1 MSLLELPA
9 FEEEKQV
16 VLAAQQGDRLS
27 AGKLYEWFGE
37 RLYRQTILP
46 RLPVV
51 DQAEDVLRDAFRIIF
66 ERITQFTPKD
76 RSIFFWMRRIAINLV
91 IDVYRRETKKRKIA
105 ENLLANDAVYE
116 TVSQRPM
123 SAEKK
128 IELSDT
134 RKMIEKSLTRIN
146 SRYAQALR
154 LRLLEDLSREE
165 CANILEVT
173 VNNFDVLFHR
183 ACKAFRSNYPP

>member
-1 MSLLELPA
+1 MSLIELPE
-9 FEEEKQV
+9 FEEEKRV

-27 AGKLYEWFGE
+27 AGQLYQWFGD
-37 RLYRQTILP
+37 RLYRQVILP

-51 DQAEDVLRDAFRIIF
+51 EQAEDVLRDSFRIIF
-66 ERITQFTPKD
+66 ERISQFTPKD

-105 ENLLANDAVYE
+105 ENLLANDAFYE

-123 SAEKK
+123 PADKK

-134 RKMIEKSLTRIN
+134 RKMIEKSLTKIN

-165 CANILEVT
+165 CAAVLDVT

-183 ACKAFRSNYPP
+183 ACKAFRNNYPP

>member
-1 MSLLELPA
+1 MGLVSLPDL
-9 FEEEKQV
+9 EEEKKV
-16 VLAAQQGDRLS
+16 VLAAQQGDRLA
-27 AGKLYEWFGE
+27 AGTLYEWFGD
-37 RLYRQTILP
+37 RLYRQVILP

-51 DQAEDVLRDAFRIIF
+51 EQAEDVLRDAFRIIF
-66 ERITQFTPKD
+66 ERISQFVPRD

-91 IDVYRRETKKRKIA
+91 IDVYRRQTKQRKIA
-105 ENLLANDAVYE
+105 ENLLANDAVYD
-116 TVSQRPM
+116 TMSQRPM
-123 SAEKK
+123 TPDKK

-134 RKMIEKSLTRIN
+134 RKIIEKSLTRIN

-154 LRLLEDLSREE
+154 LRLLEDMSREE
-165 CANILEVT
+165 CATVLEIS

>member
-1 MSLLELPA
+1 MGLLSLPD
-9 FEEEKQV
+9 FEEEKKV
-16 VLAAQQGDRLS
+16 VLAAQQGDRQA
-27 AGKLYEWFGE
+27 AGTLYTWFGD
-37 RLYRQTILP
+37 RLYRQVILP

-51 DQAEDVLRDAFRIIF
+51 EQAEDVLRDAFRIIF
-66 ERITQFTPKD
+66 ERISQFVPRD

-91 IDVYRRETKKRKIA
+91 IDVYRRQTKQRKIA

-123 SAEKK
+123 SPDKK

-134 RKMIEKSLTRIN
+134 RKMIETSLTRIN
-146 SRYAQALR
+146 SRYAHALR
-154 LRLLEDLSREE
+154 LRLLEDKTREE
-165 CANILEVT
+165 CAQELAIS

>member
-9 FEEEKQV
+9 FEEEKRV
-16 VLAAQQGDRLS
+16 VLAAQKGDRLS
-27 AGKLYEWFGE
+27 AGQLYEWFGE
-37 RLYRQTILP
+37 RLYRQVILP

-51 DQAEDVLRDAFRIIF
+51 EQAEDVLRDAFRIIF
-66 ERITQFTPKD
+66 ERISQFTPKD

-91 IDVYRRETKKRKIA
+91 IDVYRRETKNRKIA

-116 TVSQRPM
+116 TVSQRPIP
-123 SAEKK
+123 ADKR

-134 RKMIEKSLTRIN
+134 RKMIEKSLTKIN

-165 CANILEVT
+165 CAAVLDVT

-183 ACKAFRSNYPP
+183 ACKAFRNNYPP

>member
-1 MSLLELPA
+1 MSLIELPE
-9 FEEEKQV
+9 FEEEKRV

-27 AGKLYEWFGE
+27 AGQLYQWFGD
-37 RLYRQTILP
+37 RLYRQVILP

-51 DQAEDVLRDAFRIIF
+51 EQAEDVLRDSFRIIF
-66 ERITQFTPKD
+66 ERISQFTPKD

-123 SAEKK
+123 PADKK

-134 RKMIEKSLTRIN
+134 RKMIEKSLTKIN

-165 CANILEVT
+165 CAAVLDVT

-183 ACKAFRSNYPP
+183 ACKAFRNNYPP